1 MSNASQNRDFRIR
14 LKAARQGMGFTP
26 GDLAD
31 ELTACGKPIDVDTVN
46 AWENGKDAP
55 REWDRPLVE
64 AAEVILGAEGQ
75 LTDALGW

>member
-14 LKAARQGMGFTP
+14 LKAARQGAGFTL

-31 ELTACGKPIDVDTVN
+31 ELEACGKDISLDAIT

-55 REWDRPLVE
+55 KEWERPIVE
-64 AAEVILGAEGQ
+64 AAEVVLGAEGQ
-75 LTDALGW
+75 LTEALGW